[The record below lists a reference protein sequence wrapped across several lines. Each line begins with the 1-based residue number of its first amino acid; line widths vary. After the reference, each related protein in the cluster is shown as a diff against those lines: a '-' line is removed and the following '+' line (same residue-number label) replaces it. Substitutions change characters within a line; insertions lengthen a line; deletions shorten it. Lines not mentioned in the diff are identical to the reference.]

1 MLLDLLAAPITVPIA
16 GFNFLLQQLMTMAEQ
31 ELYDVDRIKEELLL
45 LQLRL
50 DEGEIGEDEYVAA
63 EKETLERLRAAR
75 DYWREKSQADARED
89 DAPASVSIELPQ
101 TDDWIGR
108 G

>member
-1 MLLDLLAAPITVPIA
+1 MLLDLLAAPITLPIA
-16 GFNFLLQQLMTMAEQ
+16 GFNFILEQLLTMAEQ
-31 ELYDVDRIKEELLL
+31 ELYDEDRIKEELLL

-50 DEGEIGEDEYVAA
+50 DEGEMGEDEYAAA
-63 EKETLERLRAAR
+63 EKETLDRLRAAR
-75 DYWREKSQADARED
+75 AYWREKSRATTQDD

-101 TDDWIGR
+101 TDDWLGR

>member
-1 MLLDLLAAPITVPIA
+1 MILDLLAAPITVPIA
-16 GFNFLLQQLMTMAEQ
+16 GFNFILEQLLTMAEQ
-31 ELYDVDRIKEELLL
+31 ELYDEDRIKEELLL
-45 LQLRL
+45 LQVRL
-50 DEGEIGEDEYVAA
+50 EEGEIDEDEYVAA

-75 DYWREKSQADARED
+75 AYWREKSRASELD
-89 DAPASVSIELPQ
+89 DDSPASVSIELPQ